1 MASGSREV
9 PVWSRFCLRSNHVP
23 VHVDGIVL
31 RYHSLQI
38 KLVSFQMNMCS
49 PQNKRRIW
57 TSPDEADIRARRVT
71 VAVW

>member
-49 PQNKRRIW
+49 PQNKRRI
-57 TSPDEADIRARRVT
+57 
-71 VAVW
+71 